1 MLSEM
6 IPIPQQNQLTDL
18 RSVHIDAS
26 LPVPERVRSF
36 VQQIGDPYHF
46 KVGDVVVTVSYNG
59 DGGTLSDRF
68 ADMLSLMG

>member
-1 MLSEM
+1 MSEM